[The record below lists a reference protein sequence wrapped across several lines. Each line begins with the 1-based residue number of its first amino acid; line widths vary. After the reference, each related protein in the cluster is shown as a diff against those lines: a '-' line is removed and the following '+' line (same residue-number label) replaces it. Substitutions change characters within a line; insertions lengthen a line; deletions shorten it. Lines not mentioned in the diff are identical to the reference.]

1 MERNFEIV
9 RQHDKY
15 YRTKLLFPALG
26 FYPGKVSLD
35 DVKFGFYHFVL
46 SVLAALAIPRDG
58 LFNNNAQSLELANA
72 FQGVITNLT

>member
-1 MERNFEIV
+1 LINED
-9 RQHDKY
+9 HSAY
-15 YRTKLLFPALG
+15 A
-26 FYPGKVSLD
+26 GKVRLD

-46 SVLAALAIPRDG
+46 AVLAALAIPCDG

>member
-1 MERNFEIV
+1 M
-9 RQHDKY
+9 
-15 YRTKLLFPALG
+15 L
-26 FYPGKVSLD
+26 
-35 DVKFGFYHFVL
+35 KFGFYHFVL